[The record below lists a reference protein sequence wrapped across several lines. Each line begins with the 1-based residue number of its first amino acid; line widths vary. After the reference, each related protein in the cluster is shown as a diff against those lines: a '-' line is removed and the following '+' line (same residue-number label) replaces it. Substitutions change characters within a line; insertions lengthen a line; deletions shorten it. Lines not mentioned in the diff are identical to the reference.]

1 MPPTHPMAPT
11 MLSPARSRAPKE
23 ALRLGAT
30 GGPEE
35 SRRRTRTYVRA
46 NSIVFLKTR
55 ERYGGLSNMAGG
67 FPLRINGIHILTSE
81 ALYQAC
87 RFPHRPDVQRL
98 IIAQRSP
105 MTAKMKAKPHRS
117 DSRSDWSRVRV
128 AVMRWCLRVKLA
140 QHWDTFGK
148 LLLDTGDLPIVEESR
163 RDDFWGAKPVDA
175 RTLVG
180 VNALGRLLMELRQHA
195 RSEQQESILTVEP
208 PGLPRFLIGGR
219 PIERILASQAGGTE
233 PTEPVTGKP
242 SRSVPDAAPA
252 PASASLPL
260 SGSPASATP
269 LVREDSSAWP
279 TRGALQPY
287 RVYRDSG
294 VDWLGK
300 VPAHW
305 EVREIG
311 RIGRLFKG
319 RGGTKEDDTD
329 SGIPCVRY
337 GDLYTHHELFITG
350 SRAYVAPEA
359 AVHYTPLLRGD
370 VLFAG
375 SGETIDEIGRSAV
388 NLLNGP
394 ACCGGDVIVFRP
406 SIDVDARFL
415 GYAMGCPPA
424 AYQKACMGRGITV
437 MHIYG
442 SELKYMS
449 IALPPLSE
457 QAAIVRFLEDADRRI
472 RCCIREKQKLTALLE
487 EHKTAMIQ
495 VAVTGQVNLQTG
507 RPYPAYRDSGVE
519 WLGAVP
525 AHWDVL
531 RSKRVFRPRTELA
544 RPGDTQLS
552 ATQAYGVIAQADYE
566 ERIGRKVT
574 KILRHL
580 DQRRHVE
587 VDDFVIS
594 MRSFQGGLERAWK
607 IGCIRSSYIVLQA
620 ATELIVGYFGHLF
633 KSVDYIV
640 ALQST
645 ANFIRDGQ
653 DLNFENFCRV
663 DLPFPPKEEQQQIAQ
678 AVDRG
683 TDHIASNMERVHR
696 QIGSLREY
704 RARLVAD
711 VVTGKLDVREAAAR
725 LPGSG
730 SARH

>member
-1 MPPTHPMAPT
+1 MS
-11 MLSPARSRAPKE
+11 SPAGSRAPKE
-23 ALRLGAT
+23 ALRPGNT
-30 GGPEE
+30 GRSEE
-35 SRRRTRTYVRA
+35 SRRRTRTYARA
-46 NSIVFLKTR
+46 NSIVFLKTKA
-55 ERYGGLSNMAGG
+55 RYGGLSNMAGG
-67 FPLRINGIHILTSE
+67 FPLWINGIRILTSE

-105 MTAKMKAKPHRS
+105 MTAKMKGKPHRN

-163 RDDFWGAKPVDA
+163 RDDFWGARPVDA

-195 RSEQQESILTVEP
+195 RTERQESILTVEP
-208 PGLPRFLIGGR
+208 PGLPRFLIDGR
-219 PIERILASQAGGTE
+219 PIERIVASQAGGTE
-233 PTEPVTGKP
+233 PVTGQS
-242 SRSVPDAAPA
+242 SRSVPDAAAAPA
-252 PASASLPL
+252 PASLPL

-287 RVYRDSG
+287 PVYKDSG

-319 RGGTKEDDTD
+319 GGGTKEDDTD

-337 GDLYTHHELFITG
+337 GDLYTHHEFFITG

-388 NLLNGP
+388 NLLNDP

-406 SIDVDARFL
+406 SIDVNARFL
-415 GYAMGCPPA
+415 GYATGCPPA

-437 MHIYG
+437 MHVYG

-457 QAAIVRFLEDADRRI
+457 QAAMVRFLDDADRRI
-472 RCCIREKQKLTALLE
+472 RRYIRAKEKLIALLE
-487 EHKTAMIQ
+487 EQKQAVIQ
-495 VAVTGQVNLQTG
+495 EAVTGRTDVRTG
-507 RPYPAYRDSGVE
+507 QRYPGYKDTAAE
-519 WLGAVP
+519 WFGAVP
-525 AHWDVL
+525 AHWEVMRVKQVSRVL
-531 RSKRVFRPRTELA
+531 RGAFTHRPRNDPSLYGGPYPFIQTGEVAGAGKRIAGYRQTLNDRGLAVSRMFPAGTLVMTIAANIGDVAVLDFEACVPDSVVGFVPGKRIERDFLYYVFRAMRPEL
-544 RPGDTQLS
+544 
-552 ATQAYGVIAQADYE
+552 
-566 ERIGRKVT
+566 
-574 KILRHL
+574 
-580 DQRRHVE
+580 
-587 VDDFVIS
+587 
-594 MRSFQGGLERAWK
+594 
-607 IGCIRSSYIVLQA
+607 
-620 ATELIVGYFGHLF
+620 
-633 KSVDYIV
+633 
-640 ALQST
+640 
-645 ANFIRDGQ
+645 
-653 DLNFENFCRV
+653 
-663 DLPFPPKEEQQQIAQ
+663 
-678 AVDRG
+678 
-683 TDHIASNMERVHR
+683 
-696 QIGSLREY
+696 LREAPVSTQGNLNID
-704 RARLVAD
+704 RVGSRRIPIPPNDEQESIVIKIETNTVRLNDAIRRLECGVNVFREFRIRLVAD
-711 VVTGKLDVREAAAR
+711 VVTGKLDVPEAAAR
-725 LPGSG
+725 LPDADLLSG
-730 SARH
+730 